1 MIMLEGINLISTTT
15 IKEIDFWTFLII
27 TAIAGILT
35 FLGLSLLKV
44 SKEIEDNIENKTGK
58 NLWKILNIVLFSV
71 AFIFCFILEAKALN
85 DCFFNPVYD
94 TQYTITISDE
104 VSYNEFTKEYEVLEY
119 NEKDNTYVIREK
131 ENVD

>member
-1 MIMLEGINLISTTT
+1 MLEGINIISTTT

-44 SKEIEDNIENKTGK
+44 SKEFEDNIENKTGK

-94 TQYTITISDE
+94 TQYTVTISDE

>member
-1 MIMLEGINLISTTT
+1 MLEGINIISTTT
-15 IKEIDFWTFLII
+15 IKETDFWTFLII

-94 TQYTITISDE
+94 TQYTVTISDE